1 MTDDSE
7 IGYEHGI
14 MRELGNRFC
23 LTLMAGVEEVVVPKK
38 QY

>member
-1 MTDDSE
+1 VTDDSE

-14 MRELGNRFC
+14 TRELGNRFC